1 MVPMGEEGRFQQ
13 EIKSVVTPIPQSE
26 RKRTTVVAVDQ
37 REMPVFEKGV
47 RKKGDLDSACKVRK
61 SEMKE
66 GAITG
71 TVAWNPFN
79 ICGSTVT

>member
-13 EIKSVVTPIPQSE
+13 EIKSVVITPIGQSE
-26 RKRTTVVAVDQ
+26 RKRVAVDQ

-66 GAITG
+66 DASTPIA
-71 TVAWNPFN
+71 AWNPFN

>member
-1 MVPMGEEGRFQQ
+1 M
-13 EIKSVVTPIPQSE
+13 VTPITQSA

-66 GAITG
+66 DAITG

-79 ICGSTVT
+79 ICGSTVS